1 MICPQSNSPIC
12 RRHWPPPPPPVL
24 SSNACN
30 CYGCCREAR
39 DTQQSLDVKNINT
52 IFIKSNCTHL
62 TKRQTCHGWR
72 NHKIQFEI
80 LEWSKW
86 RGQIEA
92 SPPANLSVSHPRSEN
107 GKVDG
112 YFILF
117 HCFYSV
123 QGWIW
128 NMNPTWAKYSSAILS
143 AHSRQRARGR
153 AGLLTSAHLI
163 SILLITTG
171 SIPVSPPGTLEPCQQ
186 NINIILNLVIKHQ
199 INTRLISKNIRKLYQ
214 RILRT

>member
-1 MICPQSNSPIC
+1 M
-12 RRHWPPPPPPVL
+12 
-24 SSNACN
+24 
-30 CYGCCREAR
+30 
-39 DTQQSLDVKNINT
+39 QQISIRIHVSI
-52 IFIKSNCTHL
+52 L
-62 TKRQTCHGWR
+62 TKDDSCPGPEVWVIIETEPAELHRGR
-72 NHKIQFEI
+72 EHKHFI
-80 LEWSKW
+80 
-86 RGQIEA
+86 
-92 SPPANLSVSHPRSEN
+92 VRSEN

-112 YFILF
+112 YFLLL

-171 SIPVSPPGTLEPCQQ
+171 SIAVSPPGTLEPCQQ
-186 NINIILNLVIKHQ
+186 NINVILNLVIKHQ
-199 INTRLISKNIRKLYQ
+199 INTRLISENIRKLYQ

>member
-12 RRHWPPPPPPVL
+12 RRHWPPPPPPAL

-72 NHKIQFEI
+72 NHKIQSEI
-80 LEWSKW
+80 LEWSKLP
-86 RGQIEA
+86 GQIEA

-117 HCFYSV
+117 HCFYSA

-128 NMNPTWAKYSSAILS
+128 SLPGQSTPPQSSPPT
-143 AHSRQRARGR
+143 RGR
-153 AGLLTSAHLI
+153 EPGVGRDYSHQHTWSA
-163 SILLITTG
+163 SFW
-171 SIPVSPPGTLEPCQQ
+171 SPPGPSQS
-186 NINIILNLVIKHQ
+186 H
-199 INTRLISKNIRKLYQ
+199 RPAR
-214 RILRT
+214 